1 MILVFI
7 ILGIIIFITL
17 SMFLFSLSN
26 IKLEV
31 KKLHISN
38 VNEKRKIKVKFIL
51 NISISFLDKINFIK
65 FTIDNVK
72 INNLLSSGKLDM
84 QKFKVN
90 KAINKDVINRLKGSD
105 FKIEYLKLDGYFATF
120 DTVLTSNIFAIL
132 HAVVPILISRK
143 INGKYIN
150 NIEFLNIKENLI
162 NLGLNCII
170 SIKMVNIINIL
181 HYVIKK
187 GGKENNGKSSYR
199 RSYAYS
205 NE

>member
-7 ILGIIIFITL
+7 ILGLIIFVCLIRFIL
-17 SMFLFSLSN
+17 ILSN

-38 VNEKRKIKVKFIL
+38 VNEKRKIEIKFIL
-51 NISISFLDKINFIK
+51 NISISFLNKINFLK
-65 FTIDNVK
+65 FTIDNIK
-72 INNLLSSGKLDM
+72 INSLLSSGKLNM
-84 QKFKVN
+84 QKLKVG
-90 KAINKDVINRLKGSD
+90 KDINKDILNRIKGSD
-105 FKIEYLKLDGYFATF
+105 LKIEYLKLEGYFATF
-120 DTVLTSNIFAIL
+120 DTVITSSIFATL
-132 HAVVPILISRK
+132 HAIIPILISKK
-143 INGKYIN
+143 IDGKYIN
-150 NIEFLNIKENLI
+150 NIEFLNINENII

-181 HYVIKK
+181 RYLIKK
-187 GGKENNGKSSYR
+187 GGKKNNGKSSYR

>member
-7 ILGIIIFITL
+7 ILGIIIFICL
-17 SMFLFSLSN
+17 IRLLLILSN

-38 VNEKRKIKVKFIL
+38 VNEKRKTEVKFIL
-51 NISISFLDKINFIK
+51 NISISLLNKINIFK
-65 FTIDNVK
+65 FTIDNIK
-72 INNLLSSGKLDM
+72 INNLLSSGKMDM
-84 QKFKVN
+84 QKFKLGEEIN
-90 KAINKDVINRLKGSD
+90 EDILKELKASN
-105 FKIEYLKLDGYFATF
+105 FKIEYLKIDGYFATF
-120 DTVLTSNIFAIL
+120 DTVLTSSIFAITN
-132 HAVVPILISRK
+132 AIIPILISRK

-150 NIEFLNIKENLI
+150 NIEFINVNENVI

-181 HYVIKK
+181 HYLIKK
-187 GGKENNGKSSYR
+187 GGNKNNGKSSYR
-199 RSYAYS
+199 RPYAYS

>member
-7 ILGIIIFITL
+7 ILGIIIFIYLT
-17 SMFLFSLSN
+17 MFILILSN
-26 IKLEV
+26 IRLEV

-38 VNEKRKIKVKFIL
+38 VNEKRKIELKFIL
-51 NISISFLDKINFIK
+51 NISISFLNKINLLK
-65 FTIDNVK
+65 FTVDNIK
-72 INNLLSSGKLDM
+72 INNLLSSGKIDM
-84 QKFKVN
+84 QKFKLGEEIN
-90 KAINKDVINRLKGSD
+90 EDIIKELKASN

-120 DTVLTSNIFAIL
+120 DTVLTSSIFAMI
-132 HAVVPILISRK
+132 HAIVPILISRK

-150 NIEFLNIKENLI
+150 HIEFLNINENVI

-181 HYVIKK
+181 RYITKK
-187 GGKENNGKSSYR
+187 GGNKNNGKSSYR

>member
-7 ILGIIIFITL
+7 ILGIIIFIHLT
-17 SMFLFSLSN
+17 MFILILSN

-38 VNEKRKIKVKFIL
+38 VNEKRKIEVKFVL
-51 NISISFLDKINFIK
+51 NISISFLNKINFNK

-72 INNLLSSGKLDM
+72 INNLLSSGKLNM
-84 QKFKVN
+84 QKIKVG
-90 KAINKDVINRLKGSD
+90 KELNKDILNQFKNSN
-105 FKIEYLKLDGYFATF
+105 FKIEYLKFEGYFATF
-120 DTVLTSNIFAIL
+120 DTVLTSSIFGILQAII
-132 HAVVPILISRK
+132 PILIARK
-143 INGKYIN
+143 IKGKYIN
-150 NIEFLNIKENLI
+150 NIEFLNINENVI

-181 HYVIKK
+181 RYLTKK
-187 GGKENNGKSSYR
+187 GGKKNNGKSSYR

>member
-7 ILGIIIFITL
+7 ILGIIIFIYLT
-17 SMFLFSLSN
+17 MFILILSN
-26 IKLEV
+26 IRLEV

-38 VNEKRKIKVKFIL
+38 VNEKRKIELKFIL
-51 NISISFLDKINFIK
+51 NISISFLNKINLLK
-65 FTIDNVK
+65 FTVDNIK
-72 INNLLSSGKLDM
+72 INNLLSSGKIDM
-84 QKFKVN
+84 QKFKLGEEIN
-90 KAINKDVINRLKGSD
+90 EDIIKELKASN

-120 DTVLTSNIFAIL
+120 DTVLTSSIFAII
-132 HAVVPILISRK
+132 HAIVPILISRK
-143 INGKYIN
+143 INGQYIN
-150 NIEFLNIKENLI
+150 NIEFLNINENVI

-181 HYVIKK
+181 RYLTKK
-187 GGKENNGKSSYR
+187 GGNKNNGKSSYR